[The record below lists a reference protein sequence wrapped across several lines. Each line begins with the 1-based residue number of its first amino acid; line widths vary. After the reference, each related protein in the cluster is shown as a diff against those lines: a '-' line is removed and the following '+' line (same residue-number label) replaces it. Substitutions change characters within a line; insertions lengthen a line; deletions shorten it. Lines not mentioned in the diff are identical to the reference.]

1 MAEPRSFPHQCPCCK
16 KKYVASC
23 LSAWKQHA
31 KSNRHQEGL
40 LLMSIEDG
48 VPVVDV
54 ESEGQSSASEEEGSS
69 IESSLIDKVNDTCG
83 SVKRKR
89 RGASAGNNFAAGNA
103 GNAGGAGTFG
113 NAGGAGTFG
122 NAGGAGTF
130 GNVGGGAPRA
140 NSQRRIH
147 REKCWATSGVFNV
160 MVLTLPSNRCTNL
173 IATTMK
179 EIS

>member
-1 MAEPRSFPHQCPCCK
+1 
-16 KKYVASC
+16 
-23 LSAWKQHA
+23 
-31 KSNRHQEGL
+31 
-40 LLMSIEDG
+40 MSIEDG

-54 ESEGQSSASEEEGSS
+54 ESEGQSSASEEEGSL

-130 GNVGGGAPRA
+130 GNAGGAGTFGNVGGGAPLA

-179 EIS
+179 ENS